1 MRGGVVGSGGE
12 LDEFEIEFERDNK
25 LGKGRCVGEGGVGV
39 MP

>member
-12 LDEFEIEFERDNK
+12 LDEFEIEFEIDK
-25 LGKGRCVGEGGVGV
+25 PGKGCVGEGGVGV